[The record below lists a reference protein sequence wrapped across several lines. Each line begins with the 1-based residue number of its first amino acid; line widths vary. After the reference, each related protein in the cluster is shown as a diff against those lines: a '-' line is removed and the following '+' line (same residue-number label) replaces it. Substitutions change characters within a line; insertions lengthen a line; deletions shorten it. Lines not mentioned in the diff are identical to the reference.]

1 MEEPLDY
8 EAKYKYLL
16 AEYDNYRK
24 RVEKDAEIRI
34 LDAKSRILLNII
46 NIRDDLERAINI
58 CKKSNDINT
67 LLEGLDSIIKHIDDI
82 LSDEGVHVID
92 TKDKKFDPNLHE
104 IISLIDN
111 DELPEHTIVNELR
124 RGYKLNDRVIR
135 PSLVE
140 VSRRKEK

>member
-1 MEEPLDY
+1 
-8 EAKYKYLL
+8 
-16 AEYDNYRK
+16 
-24 RVEKDAEIRI
+24 
-34 LDAKSRILLNII
+34 
-46 NIRDDLERAINI
+46 ERAINI

>member
-1 MEEPLDY
+1 MEESLDY
-8 EAKYKYLL
+8 ETKYKYLL

-92 TKDKKFDPNLHE
+92 TK
-104 IISLIDN
+104 
-111 DELPEHTIVNELR
+111 
-124 RGYKLNDRVIR
+124 
-135 PSLVE
+135 
-140 VSRRKEK
+140 